1 MPTSGAVAAAGPADQ
16 SPRAARAVLVCR
28 TPAATAICGDVRQP
42 PWQSEVRV
50 EIVKTI
56 PTSPSL
62 SLKRALQNIR
72 AWDDSRDSFPGE
84 HWLVLTAGVA
94 LLLAASQS
102 SSPVKRIAGA
112 ALGGALLYRA
122 ASGRDGVARLL
133 RQLPPS
139 RGLLR

>member
-1 MPTSGAVAAAGPADQ
+1 VA
-16 SPRAARAVLVCR
+16 
-28 TPAATAICGDVRQP
+28 
-42 PWQSEVRV
+42 
-50 EIVKTI
+50 VKTI

-62 SLKRALQNIR
+62 SWQRALQSYL

-84 HWLVLTAGVA
+84 HWLALAAGLA
-94 LLLAASQS
+94 LLRSASRG
-102 SSPVKRIAGA
+102 SSPVKRMAQA

-133 RQLPPS
+133 RQLPPG